1 MAFVK
6 ATIDFKPATI
16 GTGVKCSLRKT
27 KRAGA
32 AISFTISEARAS
44 AMNLCDG
51 DGIEVLI
58 GEGEHHGLVRMRK
71 HNIIGASDNAANT
84 KAEARTTGKGA
95 FYLIKLGHQPAFVDR
110 TEAPAWCQWE
120 QVEDGW
126 LEIVLPK
133 WADETAPKG
142 KTVFGTEKRADG
154 GANIKTTHSNINTKP
169 LAPPTATAKRSVTAS
184 LMGDP
189 APGRREMMQKMGE
202 MKP

>member
-27 KRAGA
+27 KRAA
-32 AISFTISEARAS
+32 AALSFFISAARAS
-44 AMNLCDG
+44 AMNIG
-51 DGIEVLI
+51 TNDGIEVLI
-58 GEGEHHGLVRMRK
+58 GEGADHGLIRLRK
-71 HNIIGASDNAANT
+71 NNSAANT
-84 KAEARTTGKGA
+84 KAEAHNMGK
-95 FYLIKLGHQPAFVDR
+95 FTFFRIKLGHQPAFVDR
-110 TEAPAWCQWE
+110 SEPSAWCKWE

-169 LAPPTATAKRSVTAS
+169 LAPPTAQAKRSVTAS